1 MIDKENFA
9 AIKKSLEQY
18 DSQRELV
25 IKKSRD
31 VLKLSKQVIYAVHRG
46 DVKNADTLS
55 VQMKKELK
63 ALLGLCNEP
72 ELKFE
77 GSVSIAIQEYVE
89 ASAYLSFVKN
99 GKIILFTPDLVDT
112 SNYLMG
118 LCDLTGELSR
128 RATNQAATGNF
139 KESVK
144 AKEAIEEIY
153 AYLLQLD
160 IRENELRRKV
170 DGVKYE
176 LKKMEDLVCELKL
189 REKI

>member
-31 VLKLSKQVIYAVHRG
+31 VLKLSKQVIYSVHRE
-46 DVKNADTLS
+46 DLKQADTLA

-63 ALLGLCNEP
+63 ALLGLCTVP
-72 ELKFE
+72 KLSFE
-77 GSVSIAIQEYVE
+77 GSTSIAIQEYVE
-89 ASAYLSFVKN
+89 AAAYLSFVKE
-99 GKIILFTPDLVDT
+99 GKIIPFTPELVDF

-128 RATNQAATGNF
+128 RATNQAAMGKF
-139 KESVK
+139 KETVK
-144 AKEAIEEIY
+144 AKEAIEDIY
-153 AYLLQLD
+153 ANMLQLD
-160 IRENELRRKV
+160 IRENDLRRKA
-170 DGVKYE
+170 DGLKYE